1 MEIEGIQPLL
11 PRFGFNIDFLTQ
23 FIVLPEVLAAD

>member
-1 MEIEGIQPLL
+1 MEIEDSQPLL
-11 PRFGFNIDFLTQ
+11 PRFGFNINFLTL